1 MVFRLTLDLAVIQA
15 GLRCQCPLHI
25 PALQQRYPKMTK
37 CNRCCWLL
45 LLFALIMPLLLVAS
59 DQIPQA
65 AWRIGIGQP
74 PANPGG
80 HNPANG
86 NIDNGYWQGAP
97 VGGLGAGTFSRSYR
111 GNFERWHVKAGVHK
125 YQNVPVNQ
133 FAVFAQ
139 PEGGKP
145 VAQVLSTGK
154 PKAVRFR
161 HGVGRTR
168 WVAESMPRWTVGD
181 LLRRDPHPLA

>member
-1 MVFRLTLDLAVIQA
+1 MVFRLTLDLA
-15 GLRCQCPLHI
+15 
-25 PALQQRYPKMTK
+25 
-37 CNRCCWLL
+37 
-45 LLFALIMPLLLVAS
+45 
-59 DQIPQA
+59 D
-65 AWRIGIGQP
+65 
-74 PANPGG
+74 
-80 HNPANG
+80 PANG

-125 YQNVPVNQ
+125 YQNVPANQ

-154 PKAVRFR
+154 PEGGALSAWSWTYPVGGGEYAAVDCRR
-161 HGVGRTR
+161 LASKRSPPSR
-168 WVAESMPRWTVGD
+168 VARAKGW
-181 LLRRDPHPLA
+181 RAR